1 MGASDKMEAG
11 IDKAKGKVKESVG
24 EMTDNEKLEAEG
36 KLDQVKGDAKS
47 AVENAKDGFKDAFDK

>member
-11 IDKAKGKVKESVG
+11 MDKAKGKVKESVG